1 MKDLANRVAVV
12 TGGASGIGRGMAEC
26 FAAEGMKLVLADVE
40 EEALAR
46 TVADLESQG
55 ARAVGV
61 RCDVSKPEEVASL
74 ARETLDT
81 YGAVHV
87 LCNNAGVL
95 SANGRTLWEASL
107 DDWSWVLGVNLMG
120 VVHGIRT
127 FVPLMIEQGD
137 EGHIVNTSSMA
148 GLVSGL
154 GTYGVSKHAVVSMS
168 ESLFGELKNRE
179 TRIGISVLCP
189 GWIKTRIMQSERN
202 RPEAPRDDPGEM
214 APEAEAVLE
223 IIEGLVASG
232 LDPIDVG
239 KLVVESIKEERFYI
253 LTHPTWKEMVRQ
265 RAENITEGRDP
276 VGLAPAGEDWGELL
290 SQM

>member
-1 MKDLANRVAVV
+1 MKELANRVAVV